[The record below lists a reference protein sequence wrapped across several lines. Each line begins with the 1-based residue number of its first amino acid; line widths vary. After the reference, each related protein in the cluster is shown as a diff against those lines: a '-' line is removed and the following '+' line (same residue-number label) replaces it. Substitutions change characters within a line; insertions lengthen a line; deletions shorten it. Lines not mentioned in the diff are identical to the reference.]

1 MVYKMDKVNRIYIG
15 CFNRLYDALIPTVSI
30 MMQKYTFG
38 LSYDVYNTD
47 ITGARLKLN
56 SFEISLSKSFGKK
69 RNEWMRTIFD

>member
-1 MVYKMDKVNRIYIG
+1 MMDGYV
-15 CFNRLYDALIPTVSI
+15 
-30 MMQKYTFG
+30 FG
-38 LSYDVYNTD
+38 ISYDVYNTD